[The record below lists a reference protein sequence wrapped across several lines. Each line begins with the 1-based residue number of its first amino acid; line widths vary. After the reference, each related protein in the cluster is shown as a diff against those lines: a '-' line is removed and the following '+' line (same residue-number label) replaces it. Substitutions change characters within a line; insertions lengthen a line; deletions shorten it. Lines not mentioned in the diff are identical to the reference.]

1 MSSYYNL
8 ASGEVLSVDA
18 SEDYGYVDGDV
29 DFELLRREIN
39 LNYVQSCFRIFVLY
53 ADETIA
59 YEIPSHDIKLGGSYN
74 ENYQNGQRRTLS
86 FTLYNYDGRYT
97 PDINTFWAGTRLRF
111 DLGVKISTGKTYW
124 FRKGTFVI
132 NSVTPSET
140 ALMRE
145 VSVQAGDKF
154 ELFDGAT
161 GRLGSTY
168 IIDYGVDIYTIIR
181 DILHTDMGNGCVLD
195 PQDFIY
201 PNIFTGKKTQVRIS
215 KNAGD
220 TLGSILTDLATQLSA
235 EIFYNS
241 CGKLVIAPIN
251 EVTLDKDKPLLY
263 SFDTQ
268 VREVGPTDLDG
279 DVSSMSFTFDYNQII
294 NRIIVVGTG
303 VGGGA
308 LSAVAS
314 NDDPA
319 SPLCWKRIGYRT
331 GNIINDSNIYTT
343 TLAQE
348 RADYELRKQL
358 ILKSSTST
366 EVFFNPLLEVNNIIA
381 ISDKFF
387 ELTCEKFL
395 IQSVSCSLD
404 FTGRMN
410 ISFTNLNN
418 LPFTY

>member
-1 MSSYYNL
+1 
-8 ASGEVLSVDA
+8 
-18 SEDYGYVDGDV
+18 
-29 DFELLRREIN
+29 
-39 LNYVQSCFRIFVLY
+39 
-53 ADETIA
+53 
-59 YEIPSHDIKLGGSYN
+59 
-74 ENYQNGQRRTLS
+74 
-86 FTLYNYDGRYT
+86 
-97 PDINTFWAGTRLRF
+97 
-111 DLGVKISTGKTYW
+111 
-124 FRKGTFVI
+124 
-132 NSVTPSET
+132 
-140 ALMRE
+140 MRE

-161 GRLGSTY
+161 GRLWSTY
-168 IIDYGVDIYTIIR
+168 IIDYGIDIYTIIR
-181 DILHTDMGNGCVLD
+181 DILRTDMGNGCVLD

-294 NRIIVVGTG
+294 NRIVVVGTG

-343 TLAQE
+343 SLAQE